1 MAVGGGCVGELT
13 AGVGWPRG
21 VRVNGVGG
29 SWHNSAMTISPL
41 PAVVSEIF
49 DPRRW
54 RSVEGFPDADIT
66 YHRGVER
73 EFSPSGEV
81 ISERDLPVVR
91 IAFNRPEVR
100 NAFRPETVDQLY
112 RALDHARLTGEIGCV
127 ILTGNG
133 PSAKDGGW
141 AFCSGGDQRIRGRDG
156 YRYDG
161 GDDDP
166 QLNKA
171 TRDSVDPHRAGRLH
185 ILEVQRLM
193 RNSGM
198 VIIGAISGWATG
210 GGHSL
215 NVLCDL
221 SIASLEHA
229 RFMQVDANVGSFDAG
244 YGSAL
249 LARQVGDKRAREIFF
264 LAREYSATD
273 AQQWGVVN
281 EAVAHS
287 ELENKALEYAQIIG
301 TKSPQA
307 IRMLKFAFNLADDGL
322 AGQQVFAG
330 ETTRLAYMTAEAQ
343 EGRDAFLEKRAP
355 RWDNF
360 PFYA

>member
-1 MAVGGGCVGELT
+1 MSE
-13 AGVGWPRG
+13 
-21 VRVNGVGG
+21 
-29 SWHNSAMTISPL
+29 L
-41 PAVVSEIF
+41 PAKVSDLF
-49 DPRRW
+49 DPRVW
-54 RSVEGFPDADIT
+54 RSVDGFPDADIT

-73 EFSPSGEV
+73 EFGNDGE
-81 ISERDLPVVR
+81 ILSERDLPVVR

-112 RALDHARLTGEIGCV
+112 RAIDHARLTGQVGAV

-133 PSAKDGGW
+133 PSPKDGGW

-156 YRYDG
+156 YRYNGG
-161 GDDDP
+161 GDDVVA
-166 QLNKA
+166 NKA
-171 TRDSVDPHRAGRLH
+171 TRDSIDPARAGRLH

-198 VIIGAISGWATG
+198 VIIGAISGWAAG

-221 SIASLEHA
+221 SIASIEHA

-249 LARQVGDKRAREIFF
+249 LARQIGDKRAREIFF
-264 LAREYSATD
+264 LAREYSAAD
-273 AQQWGVVN
+273 AQRWGVVN
-281 EAVAHS
+281 EAVPH
-287 ELENKALEYAQIIG
+287 EQLEEKALEYAAIIR

-330 ETTRLAYMTAEAQ
+330 ETTRLAYMTDEAQ
-343 EGRDAFLEKRAP
+343 EGRDAFLEHRAP
-355 RWDNF
+355 NWSDF
-360 PFYA
+360 PYYA